1 MQGGVN
7 ESVNPSTDPEAA
19 AESAASPAAAA
30 AQVTAAPAAERRRPS
45 REPRH
50 AMPEQNPARRSRNFS
65 EVNLGYTPELAHA
78 EAERCLQCKN
88 PTCEGGCPVGVHIK
102 EFIGALIADDMPA
115 SIDWLKKRNA
125 LPAVCGRVCP
135 QESQCEA
142 QCILA
147 KRGEAV
153 AIGRLE
159 RYVADWD
166 CSRPV
171 EERCFTAPAPS
182 TGRKVAVIGSGP
194 AGLACAGELAAR
206 GHSVEVFES
215 LHTGGGVL
223 AYGIPEFRLPKAI
236 LADEIGALERL
247 GVAFHYNEPVGKIT
261 NARELLDEDGFDA
274 VFIGIG
280 AGLPLFLEIPG
291 ENLNGVYSSNEFL
304 TRVNFMHASDF
315 PTYDTPVWWGH
326 SVVVVGGG
334 NVAMDAARTAIRM
347 RAGQVTIVYRRT
359 EAEMPAR
366 IEEIHHAKEEGVQI
380 HELCG
385 PLAIEGNTGWV
396 TGLHVQHM
404 ELGEPDASGRRRPVP
419 IEGSEETIPCDTVII
434 AVGTKAHKQL
444 VEITDAK
451 LTERGYLATDEDG
464 RTSDPRIFAGGDIVT
479 GAATV
484 ILAMGAGKK
493 AAAAIDEFLKN

>member
-1 MQGGVN
+1 MQDEVN
-7 ESVNPSTDPEAA
+7 ENVNVSPDGSSELSPEATT
-19 AESAASPAAAA
+19 
-30 AQVTAAPAAERRRPS
+30 TAAPAPTERRRPS

-50 AMPEQNPARRSRNFS
+50 AMPEQNPIRRARNFS
-65 EVNLGYTPELAHA
+65 EVNLGYTPELARA

-88 PTCEGGCPVGVHIK
+88 PTCEAGCPVGVHIRD
-102 EFIGALIADDMPA
+102 FIGAVIADDMPS
-115 SIDWLKKRNA
+115 SIEWLKKRNA

-147 KRGEAV
+147 KRGEPV

-166 CSRPV
+166 NARPV
-171 EERCFTAPAPS
+171 EERYATEPAPAS
-182 TGRKVAVIGSGP
+182 GHKVAVIGSGP
-194 AGLACAGELAAR
+194 AGLACAGELALR
-206 GHSVEVFES
+206 GHAVEVFES

-236 LADEIGALERL
+236 LGEEIGALERL
-247 GVAFHYNEPVGKIT
+247 GVTFHYNEPVGKIT
-261 NARELLDEDGFDA
+261 DARELLEEDGFDA

-315 PTYDTPVWWGH
+315 PTYDTPIWWGH

-334 NVAMDAARTAIRM
+334 NVAMDAARTAVRM

-366 IEEIHHAKEEGVQI
+366 NEEIHHAKEEGVQI

-396 TGLHVQHM
+396 TGLRVQRM

-419 IEGSEETIPCDTVII
+419 IEDSEETIPCDTVII

-451 LTERGYLATDEDG
+451 LNARGYLATDEDG

-493 AAAAIDEFLKN
+493 AAAAIDEFLKRD